1 MRKHDNKKGL
11 SKKNNTIRKINTDK
25 SKSFSDEIDIIE
37 GRNPVTEVLKSKKPI
52 NKIMVSKGEKDG
64 SIRRIIAM
72 AKEKGVV
79 IQEVDRKILDK
90 MSHTYS
96 HQGVIA
102 HTSAKEYVDVDEIL
116 KFADKKKEQPFLILL
131 DEIKDPNNLG
141 AIIRTAEAVGVH
153 GIIIPKRR
161 AAGIT
166 TTVSKVSAGAL
177 EHVLVS
183 RVNNLRQ
190 TIDYL
195 KKKNIWIIGTE
206 DSAKKSYRDSDLKC
220 AVGIVIGSEGYGIS
234 KKIKEECDYTIKIPM
249 KGKISSLNAS
259 VSAAII
265 MYEVMYQRENEIK

>member
-1 MRKHDNKKGL
+1 MRKHDNKEGL
-11 SKKNNTIRKINTDK
+11 YKRHTNMRKNNNDK
-25 SKSFSDEIDIIE
+25 ANSFSNEIDIIE

-52 NKIMVSKGEKDG
+52 NKILVSKGDKDG

-72 AKEKGVV
+72 AKENGVV

-102 HTSAKEYVDVDEIL
+102 HASAKEYVDVEELL
-116 KFADKKKEQPFLILL
+116 KYAHEKKEQPFLILL

-166 TTVSKVSAGAL
+166 TAVSKASAGAL
-177 EHVLVS
+177 EHVLIS

-195 KKKNIWIIGTE
+195 KKKNIWIIGTD
-206 DSAKKSYRDSDLKC
+206 DSAKKSYRDSDFKC

-234 KKIKEECDYTIKIPM
+234 KKIKEECDYTINIPM

-265 MYEVMYQRENEIK
+265 MYEVMFQRENKII